1 LHTVIFLIQTE
12 MNSNNYGLLYVTVV
26 VKIEWST
33 YKTLGVIIVIYVI
46 VVLVEIL
53 KLFSYRFSDESATI
67 LSAIE

>member
-1 LHTVIFLIQTE
+1 
-12 MNSNNYGLLYVTVV
+12 MNSNNYGLLYVTLVV
-26 VKIEWST
+26 RIEWSK

-53 KLFSYRFSDESATI
+53 KLFSYGFSDESATI

>member
-1 LHTVIFLIQTE
+1 

-26 VKIEWST
+26 VGIEWST

-46 VVLVEIL
+46 VILVEIL
-53 KLFSYRFSDESATI
+53 KLVSCGFRDESATI

>member
-1 LHTVIFLIQTE
+1 

-26 VKIEWST
+26 VKIEWSR

-53 KLFSYRFSDESATI
+53 KLFSYGFSDESVTI

>member
-1 LHTVIFLIQTE
+1 
-12 MNSNNYGLLYVTVV
+12 MNSNNYGLLYVTLVV
-26 VKIEWST
+26 RIEWSR

-53 KLFSYRFSDESATI
+53 KLFSYGFSDESATI

>member
-1 LHTVIFLIQTE
+1 
-12 MNSNNYGLLYVTVV
+12 MNSNNYGLLYVTLVV
-26 VKIEWST
+26 RIEWST

-53 KLFSYRFSDESATI
+53 KLFSYGFSDESATI